1 MTRPGQIKLSVEGW
15 PEEDSLEVDLEAG
28 RTYFVRISL
37 VGRGVFTHTRT
48 YLKIEKRD
56 SGRYRLCKVQGI
68 NSDIPKE
75 SAAWSW
81 LTSICEAIS
90 SSRTDFE
97 IGSRYY
103 QLELIP
109 TDIATQE
116 IKGLRLMKPCLAC

>member
-37 VGRGVFTHTRT
+37 VGRGVFTHTR
-48 YLKIEKRD
+48 
-56 SGRYRLCKVQGI
+56 
-68 NSDIPKE
+68 
-75 SAAWSW
+75 
-81 LTSICEAIS
+81 
-90 SSRTDFE
+90 
-97 IGSRYY
+97 YY